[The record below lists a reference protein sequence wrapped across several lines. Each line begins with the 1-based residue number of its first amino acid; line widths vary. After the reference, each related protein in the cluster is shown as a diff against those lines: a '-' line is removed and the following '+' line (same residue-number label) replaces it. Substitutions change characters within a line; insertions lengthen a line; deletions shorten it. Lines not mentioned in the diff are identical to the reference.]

1 MATIAQIKEQLNIP
15 QFNLNK
21 ATKDGQPTAWY
32 RHWDNDN
39 RVAVSI
45 HEDTVKQ
52 LQSNPDLNTLGMQ
65 TEKRNGKQGEYT
77 AIRLVAYKP
86 AEVVL

>member
-1 MATIAQIKEQLNIP
+1 MATLAQIKQDLNIV

-32 RHWDNDN
+32 RHWDNDK

-52 LQSNPDLNTLGMQ
+52 LQSNPDMNTLGMQ
-65 TEKRNGKQGEYT
+65 TEKRSGSKGEYT